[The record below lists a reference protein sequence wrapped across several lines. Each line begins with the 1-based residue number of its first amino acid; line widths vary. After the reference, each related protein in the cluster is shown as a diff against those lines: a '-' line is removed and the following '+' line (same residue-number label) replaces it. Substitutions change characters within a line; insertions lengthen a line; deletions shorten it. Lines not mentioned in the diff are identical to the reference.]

1 MRVMKKYNSVP
12 DNSCDPNSSFG
23 QAEDYTVEVG
33 GGGGA
38 GGETCDAPIAVTA
51 LPYDDAG
58 NTADYGNNY
67 SSGDVP
73 PVATGAVTTG
83 TGSTSYLNGDDVVYA
98 YTPADDEVLN
108 ISTTNDDD
116 WIGLWTFTG
125 CPFTSTVGYHTATG
139 GSTRS
144 IEGLPVT
151 AGETYYFV
159 ISTWA
164 PPQSTDYTIHI
175 ESVGGDPDPSAY
187 CIPEGTNSAR
197 YIDNF
202 STTGGTQDVSN
213 MGSGFSPDGYGDF
226 YDTHNVAQAHG
237 EDVQFE
243 VDIEGGTAGFRI
255 WVDWNQDGVF
265 DTTEEVAY
273 ASTSYSANHTGS
285 FTVPADALEGD
296 TRMRIV
302 SHWLST
308 SGDIDPCET
317 GFTYGEFEDYKFT
330 VGTGGGMVYC
340 IPEGTN
346 SARYIDNFS
355 TTGGTQDVSN
365 MGSGFSPDG
374 YGDFYDT
381 YTVAQEQGEDVAFEV
396 DIEGGTAGFRIW
408 VDWNQDG
415 VFDTTEEVAYASTS
429 YSADHTGSFTVPA
442 DALEGDTRMR
452 IVSHWLSS
460 SGDIDPCET
469 GFTYGEFED
478 YKFTVEAGT
487 GGGGGGP
494 CSQGTASNNIENGW
508 GNVSL
513 LIYANDFV
521 VVEDEEFTL
530 EEMVVN
536 FLLEPG
542 FDIVSA
548 DIFFYEDTGGNGPG
562 AEIPG
567 TSSLGAVPV
576 SQEII
581 DVHPAG
587 FNLIEGIWTLDTPIT
602 FEGAA
607 GDAVY
612 WMGIEIEYAGA
623 SAFLET
629 SSIYNT
635 PNESYFSDD
644 GGVTWTS
651 GLVNFGD
658 DMHGV
663 ITFSGQCEANGGG
676 GGTACEQVF
685 YDAVQPTGV
694 GFSSGNAVANDITV
708 AAGESFTMETM
719 TFDVVNIAGLP
730 SEFDLEIYEDNGS
743 GGVGTT
749 TGMTYHFDSSNMTF
763 VENGTFSI
771 YTQYTVTLTLPNI
784 ELTADASEDAR
795 YWLAIAADL
804 TTTGDFTYWV
814 SYDYVTNPDSYPSW
828 QYNDTDGWFVYDG
841 GSSEGIMTVS
851 GMCEGA
857 GSGDGCEWTVI
868 VQDTSWGDEVE
879 WELREIDGTVLL
891 SGGGYGN
898 GYYDEQSVTAAGP
911 LEFWITND
919 GFFGDNTPTYSV
931 SNGTEVLVS
940 GTLETAETLIF
951 SDLNC
956 DSGDPGIT
964 YCEPELDCSDGDMI
978 TNVTFQ
984 EIDNTTVCSPNGYG
998 DYTHLVA
1005 TVESGET
1012 YPISVTVGDGWHNES
1027 VSVWIDFDNSGTF
1040 DEDEFFFIGTGSDE
1054 ALTGDIDIPTELAEG
1069 QYRMRV
1075 RVAAVGAGTATWD
1088 MACDESQG
1096 YGETEDYTVEVGIGG
1111 GDPCDAVD
1119 VPYVQDF
1126 ETATPPDMPECTTVV
1141 NAGSGNNWKT
1151 STDEYGDFT
1160 GTFLEY
1166 EYHASAPANSWFFT
1180 QGINLEAGTDYE
1192 ITYGYGSRAASAF
1205 PENLKVA
1212 FGDDNDPD
1220 AMTNLIAEH
1229 VAILSGGDK
1238 IMNTVEFTATTSGVF
1253 YFGFQA
1259 FSGANEWYLY
1269 LDDIEIKEADSGG
1282 GGSDCIST
1290 IYDGG
1295 NNGSPGGAVYFDVT
1309 VGPEDI
1315 ELTSFDLNTDLVG
1328 TGFSVDVYT
1337 IEGTHVGNETN
1348 QGAWT
1353 MRTSGSGTSAGE
1365 GSPSTAT
1372 LDDTFVLS
1380 ANTTYGIAL
1389 VLDGTHSHYYTNGD
1403 GTNEHFEN
1411 SDLALDLGAATN
1423 TPFSGTVFTPRVFN
1437 GGLCYNVGGG
1447 GTGDD
1452 CDQGD
1457 DSNGFENGYNITAGG
1472 DFRNADD
1479 FIVSAGNTL
1488 NVRSIVLNVFANEP
1502 VSSVNINFFED
1513 DGGMPGSTIVESVS
1527 GLVPYAQVPIGSN
1540 FGYTIYGVYLEV
1552 DLNFAG
1558 GASGASYWMQPEA
1571 VTDVAF
1577 WEVTSLG
1584 SLGELIHTSEAMG
1597 PWMPDEDG
1605 VNHAVFKLHC
1615 EVVTAPD
1622 PGCLFDI
1629 TASVEPITRVVLA
1642 GIDNTS
1648 SAVVN
1653 GSPALED
1660 FTHIEGTMGQGTE
1673 YDIALEGNTDG
1684 NWTNYFTVW
1693 IDWDQ
1698 NGVWEADEMY
1708 EIGSITN
1715 STGTDGQQAT
1725 GTITVPAD
1733 APLGSTTM
1741 RVIKSFGS
1749 SPTDPCGQYSFGQG
1763 EDYTIIVEEGVGIDD
1778 QSMTTFTYYPN
1789 PTSGIVNIT
1798 ANKDISSVSVVNI
1811 LGQQVIATKSLDN
1824 GQVDLS
1830 ALATG
1835 TYMFRVTFE
1844 DGSLETFKVLKE

>member
-1 MRVMKKYNSVP
+1 MRKKFPLYGSWLLSLTLIFGMSTPISAQAESKTTAQVEAVQAKRQAVNSNIGISDRSRNRPMAFPDPYCEIADATDVIVEEITVVEFAGTEISNDDDDNVLIDKTDVVVEITAGDTYTISVEGNTNGDFETNIVAFIDWNQNGILDDAGEIYELGTLENSTGYDGVSVSMDITVP
-12 DNSCDPNSSFG
+12 ADAVPGQTRVRITKTYFDEFSDPIINPCGIEFDPWGMGIYPGYG
-23 QAEDYTVEVG
+23 QALDFTVNVG
-33 GGGGA
+33 GGGTFPSPYCGITNGDDIIVHKITEVDFA
-38 GGETCDAPIAVTA
+38 GTNITNEDGVSPLIDKTDVVADVAVNDTYTLVVEDDAPQNYQSKAVA
-51 LPYDDAG
+51 FIDWNQNGILDDAG
-58 NTADYGNNY
+58 EIYELGTLEYPTGHVSMDVTIPSDAVLGETRIRIVKTYFNEFSAAVINPCAIEFEQ
-67 SSGDVP
+67 SSGIWPSLGQALDF
-73 PVATGAVTTG
+73 T
-83 TGSTSYLNGDDVVYA
+83 
-98 YTPADDEVLN
+98 LN
-108 ISTTNDDD
+108 IEEDS
-116 WIGLWTFTG
+116 
-125 CPFTSTVGYHTATG
+125 G
-139 GSTRS
+139 G
-144 IEGLPVT
+144 GM
-151 AGETYYFV
+151 
-159 ISTWA
+159 
-164 PPQSTDYTIHI
+164 
-175 ESVGGDPDPSAY
+175 AY
-187 CIPEGTNSAR
+187 CIPEGTNSGR
-197 YIDNF
+197 YINNF
-202 STTGGTQDVSN
+202 STTS
-213 MGSGFSPDGYGDF
+213 GSE
-226 YDTHNVAQAHG
+226 N
-237 EDVQFE
+237 
-243 VDIEGGTAGFRI
+243 I
-255 WVDWNQDGVF
+255 
-265 DTTEEVAY
+265 
-273 ASTSYSANHTGS
+273 
-285 FTVPADALEGD
+285 
-296 TRMRIV
+296 
-302 SHWLST
+302 
-308 SGDIDPCET
+308 
-317 GFTYGEFEDYKFT
+317 
-330 VGTGGGMVYC
+330 
-340 IPEGTN
+340 
-346 SARYIDNFS
+346 
-355 TTGGTQDVSN
+355 SN

-508 GNVSL
+508 SNVSL

-663 ITFSGQCEANGGG
+663 ITFSGQCEASGGG

-828 QYNDTDGWFVYDG
+828 QYNDTDGWFEYDG

-851 GMCEGA
+851 GICEGA
-857 GSGDGCEWTVI
+857 GGGDECEWTVI
-868 VQDTSWGDEVE
+868 VEDTSWGDEVE
-879 WELREIDGTVLL
+879 WELREMGGTVLL

-898 GYYDEQSVTAAGP
+898 GYYDEQSITAAGP

-940 GTLETAETLIF
+940 GTLNTADTLTF

-956 DSGDPGIT
+956 DS
-964 YCEPELDCSDGDMI
+964 
-978 TNVTFQ
+978 
-984 EIDNTTVCSPNGYG
+984 
-998 DYTHLVA
+998 
-1005 TVESGET
+1005 
-1012 YPISVTVGDGWHNES
+1012 
-1027 VSVWIDFDNSGTF
+1027 
-1040 DEDEFFFIGTGSDE
+1040 
-1054 ALTGDIDIPTELAEG
+1054 
-1069 QYRMRV
+1069 
-1075 RVAAVGAGTATWD
+1075 
-1088 MACDESQG
+1088 
-1096 YGETEDYTVEVGIGG
+1096 GG

-1141 NAGSGNNWKT
+1141 NAGSGNNWVT

-1166 EYHASAPANSWFFT
+1166 EYHPSEPADSWFFT

-1192 ITYGYGSRAASAF
+1192 ITYGYGSRAAAAF

-1212 FGDDNDPD
+1212 FGDDDDPD

-1229 VAILSGGDK
+1229 IAILSGGDK

-1269 LDDIEIKEADSGG
+1269 LDDIEIKEAD
-1282 GGSDCIST
+1282 
-1290 IYDGG
+1290 
-1295 NNGSPGGAVYFDVT
+1295 GSPG
-1309 VGPEDI
+1309 
-1315 ELTSFDLNTDLVG
+1315 
-1328 TGFSVDVYT
+1328 
-1337 IEGTHVGNETN
+1337 
-1348 QGAWT
+1348 
-1353 MRTSGSGTSAGE
+1353 
-1365 GSPSTAT
+1365 
-1372 LDDTFVLS
+1372 
-1380 ANTTYGIAL
+1380 
-1389 VLDGTHSHYYTNGD
+1389 
-1403 GTNEHFEN
+1403 
-1411 SDLALDLGAATN
+1411 
-1423 TPFSGTVFTPRVFN
+1423 
-1437 GGLCYNVGGG
+1437 
-1447 GTGDD
+1447 GDD

-1457 DSNGFENGYNITAGG
+1457 DSNGFENGYNISASGT
-1472 DFRNADD
+1472 FRNADD

-1540 FGYTIYGVYLEV
+1540 FGYPIYGVYLEV

-1733 APLGSTTM
+1733 APFGSTTM

>member
-1 MRVMKKYNSVP
+1 
-12 DNSCDPNSSFG
+12 
-23 QAEDYTVEVG
+23 
-33 GGGGA
+33 
-38 GGETCDAPIAVTA
+38 
-51 LPYDDAG
+51 
-58 NTADYGNNY
+58 
-67 SSGDVP
+67 
-73 PVATGAVTTG
+73 
-83 TGSTSYLNGDDVVYA
+83 
-98 YTPADDEVLN
+98 
-108 ISTTNDDD
+108 
-116 WIGLWTFTG
+116 
-125 CPFTSTVGYHTATG
+125 
-139 GSTRS
+139 
-144 IEGLPVT
+144 
-151 AGETYYFV
+151 
-159 ISTWA
+159 
-164 PPQSTDYTIHI
+164 
-175 ESVGGDPDPSAY
+175 
-187 CIPEGTNSAR
+187 
-197 YIDNF
+197 
-202 STTGGTQDVSN
+202 
-213 MGSGFSPDGYGDF
+213 
-226 YDTHNVAQAHG
+226 
-237 EDVQFE
+237 
-243 VDIEGGTAGFRI
+243 
-255 WVDWNQDGVF
+255 
-265 DTTEEVAY
+265 
-273 ASTSYSANHTGS
+273 
-285 FTVPADALEGD
+285 
-296 TRMRIV
+296 
-302 SHWLST
+302 
-308 SGDIDPCET
+308 
-317 GFTYGEFEDYKFT
+317 
-330 VGTGGGMVYC
+330 
-340 IPEGTN
+340 
-346 SARYIDNFS
+346 
-355 TTGGTQDVSN
+355 
-365 MGSGFSPDG
+365 
-374 YGDFYDT
+374 
-381 YTVAQEQGEDVAFEV
+381 
-396 DIEGGTAGFRIW
+396 
-408 VDWNQDG
+408 
-415 VFDTTEEVAYASTS
+415 
-429 YSADHTGSFTVPA
+429 
-442 DALEGDTRMR
+442 
-452 IVSHWLSS
+452 
-460 SGDIDPCET
+460 
-469 GFTYGEFED
+469 
-478 YKFTVEAGT
+478 
-487 GGGGGGP
+487 
-494 CSQGTASNNIENGW
+494 
-508 GNVSL
+508 
-513 LIYANDFV
+513 
-521 VVEDEEFTL
+521 
-530 EEMVVN
+530 
-536 FLLEPG
+536 
-542 FDIVSA
+542 
-548 DIFFYEDTGGNGPG
+548 
-562 AEIPG
+562 
-567 TSSLGAVPV
+567 
-576 SQEII
+576 
-581 DVHPAG
+581 
-587 FNLIEGIWTLDTPIT
+587 
-602 FEGAA
+602 
-607 GDAVY
+607 
-612 WMGIEIEYAGA
+612 
-623 SAFLET
+623 
-629 SSIYNT
+629 
-635 PNESYFSDD
+635 
-644 GGVTWTS
+644 
-651 GLVNFGD
+651 
-658 DMHGV
+658 
-663 ITFSGQCEANGGG
+663 
-676 GGTACEQVF
+676 
-685 YDAVQPTGV
+685 
-694 GFSSGNAVANDITV
+694 
-708 AAGESFTMETM
+708 
-719 TFDVVNIAGLP
+719 
-730 SEFDLEIYEDNGS
+730 
-743 GGVGTT
+743 
-749 TGMTYHFDSSNMTF
+749 
-763 VENGTFSI
+763 
-771 YTQYTVTLTLPNI
+771 
-784 ELTADASEDAR
+784 
-795 YWLAIAADL
+795 
-804 TTTGDFTYWV
+804 
-814 SYDYVTNPDSYPSW
+814 
-828 QYNDTDGWFVYDG
+828 
-841 GSSEGIMTVS
+841 MTVS

-879 WELREIDGTVLL
+879 LELIVIDGTVLL

-984 EIDNTTVCSPNGYG
+984 EIDNTTGCSPNGYG

-1075 RVAAVGAGTATWD
+1075 RVAVVGAGTATWD

-1192 ITYGYGSRAASAF
+1192 ITYGYGSRAAAAF

-1220 AMTNLIAEH
+1220 VMTNLIAEH
-1229 VAILSGGDK
+1229 VAIVSGGDK

-1309 VGPEDI
+1309 VDSEDI
-1315 ELTSFDLNTDLVG
+1315 ELTSIDLNIDGAG
-1328 TGFSVDVYT
+1328 TGFTVDVYT

-1389 VLDGTHSHYYTNGD
+1389 VLDGTHSHYYTNGF
-1403 GTNEHFEN
+1403 GTISN

-1423 TPFSGTVFTPRVFN
+1423 TPFSGTVFTPRIFN
-1437 GGLCYNVGGG
+1437 GGLCYNVGGSG
-1447 GTGDD
+1447 GED
-1452 CDQGD
+1452 CGQGD
-1457 DSNGFENGYNITAGG
+1457 DSNGFENGYNITADGS
-1472 DFRNADD
+1472 FRNADD
-1479 FIVSAGNTL
+1479 FIVSANNTL
-1488 NVRSIVLNVFANEP
+1488 NVRSIVLNVLADEP
-1502 VSSVNINFFED
+1502 VDSININFFED
-1513 DGGMPGSTIVESVS
+1513 DGGMPGATIVDSVS
-1527 GLVPYAQVPIGSN
+1527 GLIPYAQVAVGAN
-1540 FGYTIYGVYLEV
+1540 FGYTVYEVYVEV
-1552 DLNFAG
+1552 DLNFVG
-1558 GASGASYWMQPEA
+1558 GASGTSYWMQPEA
-1571 VTDVAF
+1571 VADVAF
-1577 WEVTSLG
+1577 WEVTSVG

-1597 PWMPDEDG
+1597 PWTPDVDG
-1605 VNHAVFKLHC
+1605 VNHGVFKLHC

-1622 PGCLFDI
+1622 PVCLFDI

>member
-1 MRVMKKYNSVP
+1 MKIKIPMHLLGSWLLSLTLFLAVSVPVLAQSEITDALLEAERFEQQALEPAGAITGQNSNRPMAFPDPYCEVSGFSTVEAITRVIFSDIDNTSAASSAVSHEDFTSVVGNVDAGETYTFTLEGYTGGTFSNYVIVWVDWDQDGVFNESTERYDIGVIANSTGEDGVQVSEDIEVPADAVVGETRMRVMKRFGSTSGSAT
-12 DNSCDPNSSFG
+12 SCAGATSWG
-23 QAEDYTVEVG
+23 QAEDYTVEVSG
-33 GGGGA
+33 GGNA
-38 GGETCDAPIAVTA
+38 GETCDAPIVVAS
-51 LPYDDAG
+51 LPFDDAG

-83 TGSTSYLNGDDVVYA
+83 TGSSLYLTGDDVVYA

-116 WIGLWTFTG
+116 WIGLWAFTG

-159 ISTWA
+159 ISTW
-164 PPQSTDYTIHI
+164 PSPQSTDYTIHI
-175 ESVGGDPDPSAY
+175 EKVSGGGGDNFVCDDQFNVTNGIENGLFFGGSTNQQLAVDIIVGDDGFTAYGSNLNIFLAVGQTTDDVTVDVTFYDDQAGLPGNVVHSSAGTVKSTEFVGSTFGYDVYTFEVAFDDAADFDANTTYWMSVDSNGEAWEATSSGIFGAGMAFFNDNTSGNWIVDSSEDLVYSLICEEFEDNDY
-187 CIPEGTNSAR
+187 CIPQGTNANR
-197 YIDNF
+197 YINNF
-202 STTGGTQDVSN
+202 STTGGSENISN

-226 YDTHNVAQAHG
+226 YDTHTVAQAQG
-237 EDVQFE
+237 EDVEFE
-243 VDIEGGTAGFRI
+243 VDIVGGTAGFRV

-273 ASTSYSANHTGS
+273 ASSGYSANHTGS
-285 FTVPADALEGD
+285 FTVPADALVGD

-308 SGDIDPCET
+308 TGD
-317 GFTYGEFEDYKFT
+317 
-330 VGTGGGMVYC
+330 V
-340 IPEGTN
+340 
-346 SARYIDNFS
+346 
-355 TTGGTQDVSN
+355 
-365 MGSGFSPDG
+365 
-374 YGDFYDT
+374 
-381 YTVAQEQGEDVAFEV
+381 
-396 DIEGGTAGFRIW
+396 
-408 VDWNQDG
+408 
-415 VFDTTEEVAYASTS
+415 
-429 YSADHTGSFTVPA
+429 
-442 DALEGDTRMR
+442 
-452 IVSHWLSS
+452 
-460 SGDIDPCET
+460 DPCET

-478 YKFTVEAGT
+478 YKFTVE
-487 GGGGGGP
+487 
-494 CSQGTASNNIENGW
+494 
-508 GNVSL
+508 
-513 LIYANDFV
+513 
-521 VVEDEEFTL
+521 
-530 EEMVVN
+530 
-536 FLLEPG
+536 
-542 FDIVSA
+542 
-548 DIFFYEDTGGNGPG
+548 
-562 AEIPG
+562 
-567 TSSLGAVPV
+567 
-576 SQEII
+576 
-581 DVHPAG
+581 
-587 FNLIEGIWTLDTPIT
+587 EG
-602 FEGAA
+602 
-607 GDAVY
+607 
-612 WMGIEIEYAGA
+612 
-623 SAFLET
+623 S
-629 SSIYNT
+629 
-635 PNESYFSDD
+635 
-644 GGVTWTS
+644 
-651 GLVNFGD
+651 
-658 DMHGV
+658 
-663 ITFSGQCEANGGG
+663 GGG
-676 GGTACEQVF
+676 GGTTCEQVF

-708 AAGESFTMETM
+708 AAGESFTLETM
-719 TFDVVNIAGLP
+719 TFDVVNLGGEP
-730 SEFDLEIYEDNGS
+730 TEFDLEIFEDNGS
-743 GGVGTT
+743 GGVGTS

-795 YWLAIAADL
+795 YWLAIASEL
-804 TTTGDFTYWV
+804 STTGDFTYWV

-828 QYNDTDGWFVYDG
+828 QYNDTDGWFEYVDTG
-841 GSSEGIMTVS
+841 GLTKEGIMTVS
-851 GMCEGA
+851 GMCEGGA
-857 GSGDGCEWTVI
+857 GGDGCEWTVI
-868 VQDTSWGDEVE
+868 VEDTSWGDEVE
-879 WELREIDGTVLL
+879 WELREDGGGNILL
-891 SGGGYGN
+891 SGSGYGN
-898 GYYDEQSVTAAGP
+898 GYYDEQTVTAEGP

-919 GFFGDNTPTYSV
+919 GIFGDNTPTYSV

-940 GTLETAETLIF
+940 GTLTTADTLIF

-984 EIDNTTVCSPNGYG
+984 EIDNTTGCSPNGYG

-1192 ITYGYGSRAASAF
+1192 ITYGYGSRAAAAF

-1269 LDDIEIKEADSGG
+1269 LDDIEIKEAD
-1282 GGSDCIST
+1282 
-1290 IYDGG
+1290 
-1295 NNGSPGGAVYFDVT
+1295 GSPG
-1309 VGPEDI
+1309 
-1315 ELTSFDLNTDLVG
+1315 
-1328 TGFSVDVYT
+1328 
-1337 IEGTHVGNETN
+1337 
-1348 QGAWT
+1348 
-1353 MRTSGSGTSAGE
+1353 
-1365 GSPSTAT
+1365 
-1372 LDDTFVLS
+1372 
-1380 ANTTYGIAL
+1380 
-1389 VLDGTHSHYYTNGD
+1389 
-1403 GTNEHFEN
+1403 
-1411 SDLALDLGAATN
+1411 
-1423 TPFSGTVFTPRVFN
+1423 
-1437 GGLCYNVGGG
+1437 
-1447 GTGDD
+1447 GDD
-1452 CDQGD
+1452 CDQRD
-1457 DSNGFENGYNITAGG
+1457 DSNGFENAYNITAGG
-1472 DFRNADD
+1472 TFRNADD

>member
-1 MRVMKKYNSVP
+1 MRKKFPLYGSWLLSLTLIFGMSTPISAQAESKTTAQVEAVQAKRQAVNSNIGISDQSSNRPMAFPDPYCEIADATDVIVEEITVVEFAGTEITNDDDDNVLIDKTDVVVEITAGDTYTISVEGNANGDFETNIVAFIDWNQNGILDDAGEIYELGTLENSTGYDGVSVSMDITVP
-12 DNSCDPNSSFG
+12 ADAVPGQTRVRITKTYFDEFSDPIINPCGIEFDPWGMGIYPGYG
-23 QAEDYTVEVG
+23 QALDFTVNVG
-33 GGGGA
+33 GGGTFPSPYCGITNGDDIIVHKITEVDFA
-38 GGETCDAPIAVTA
+38 GTNITNEDGVSPLIDKTDVVADVAVNDTYTLVVEDDAPQNYQSKAVA
-51 LPYDDAG
+51 FIDWNQNGILDDAG
-58 NTADYGNNY
+58 EIYELGTLEYPTGHVSMDVTIPSDAVLGETRIRIVKTYFNEFSAAVINPCAIEFEQ
-67 SSGDVP
+67 SSGIWPSLGQALDF
-73 PVATGAVTTG
+73 T
-83 TGSTSYLNGDDVVYA
+83 
-98 YTPADDEVLN
+98 LN
-108 ISTTNDDD
+108 IEEDS
-116 WIGLWTFTG
+116 
-125 CPFTSTVGYHTATG
+125 G
-139 GSTRS
+139 G
-144 IEGLPVT
+144 GM
-151 AGETYYFV
+151 
-159 ISTWA
+159 
-164 PPQSTDYTIHI
+164 
-175 ESVGGDPDPSAY
+175 AY
-187 CIPEGTNSAR
+187 CIPEGTNSGR
-197 YIDNF
+197 YINNF
-202 STTGGTQDVSN
+202 STTSGSENISN

-226 YDTHNVAQAHG
+226 YDTHTVAQAQG
-237 EDVQFE
+237 EDVEFE
-243 VDIEGGTAGFRI
+243 VDIVGGTAGFRV

-273 ASTSYSANHTGS
+273 ASSGYSTNHTGS
-285 FTVPADALEGD
+285 FTVPADALVGD

-308 SGDIDPCET
+308 TGD
-317 GFTYGEFEDYKFT
+317 
-330 VGTGGGMVYC
+330 V
-340 IPEGTN
+340 
-346 SARYIDNFS
+346 
-355 TTGGTQDVSN
+355 
-365 MGSGFSPDG
+365 
-374 YGDFYDT
+374 
-381 YTVAQEQGEDVAFEV
+381 
-396 DIEGGTAGFRIW
+396 
-408 VDWNQDG
+408 
-415 VFDTTEEVAYASTS
+415 
-429 YSADHTGSFTVPA
+429 
-442 DALEGDTRMR
+442 
-452 IVSHWLSS
+452 
-460 SGDIDPCET
+460 DPCET

-478 YKFTVEAGT
+478 YKFTVE
-487 GGGGGGP
+487 
-494 CSQGTASNNIENGW
+494 
-508 GNVSL
+508 
-513 LIYANDFV
+513 
-521 VVEDEEFTL
+521 
-530 EEMVVN
+530 
-536 FLLEPG
+536 
-542 FDIVSA
+542 
-548 DIFFYEDTGGNGPG
+548 
-562 AEIPG
+562 
-567 TSSLGAVPV
+567 
-576 SQEII
+576 
-581 DVHPAG
+581 
-587 FNLIEGIWTLDTPIT
+587 EG
-602 FEGAA
+602 
-607 GDAVY
+607 
-612 WMGIEIEYAGA
+612 
-623 SAFLET
+623 S
-629 SSIYNT
+629 
-635 PNESYFSDD
+635 
-644 GGVTWTS
+644 
-651 GLVNFGD
+651 
-658 DMHGV
+658 
-663 ITFSGQCEANGGG
+663 GGG

-828 QYNDTDGWFVYDG
+828 QYNDTDGWFEYDG

-984 EIDNTTVCSPNGYG
+984 EIDNTTGCSPNGYG

-1111 GDPCDAVD
+1111 G
-1119 VPYVQDF
+1119 
-1126 ETATPPDMPECTTVV
+1126 
-1141 NAGSGNNWKT
+1141 
-1151 STDEYGDFT
+1151 
-1160 GTFLEY
+1160 
-1166 EYHASAPANSWFFT
+1166 
-1180 QGINLEAGTDYE
+1180 
-1192 ITYGYGSRAASAF
+1192 
-1205 PENLKVA
+1205 
-1212 FGDDNDPD
+1212 
-1220 AMTNLIAEH
+1220 
-1229 VAILSGGDK
+1229 
-1238 IMNTVEFTATTSGVF
+1238 
-1253 YFGFQA
+1253 
-1259 FSGANEWYLY
+1259 
-1269 LDDIEIKEADSGG
+1269 

-1309 VGPEDI
+1309 VDSEDI
-1315 ELTSFDLNTDLVG
+1315 ELTSIDLNIDGAG
-1328 TGFSVDVYT
+1328 TGFTVDVYT

>member
-1 MRVMKKYNSVP
+1 MRKKFPLYGSWLLSLTLIFGMSTPISAQAESKTTAQVEAVQAKRQAVNSNIGISDRSSNRPMAFPDPYCEIADATDVIVEEITVVEFAGTEITNDDDDNVLIDKTDVVVEITAGDTYTISVEGNTNGDFETNIVAFIDWNQNGILDDAGEIYELGTLENSTGYDGVSVSMDITVP
-12 DNSCDPNSSFG
+12 ADAVPGQTRVRITKTYFDEFSDPIINPCGIEFDPWGMGIYPGYG
-23 QAEDYTVEVG
+23 QALDFTVNVG
-33 GGGGA
+33 GGGTFPSPYCGITNGDDIIVHKITEVDFA
-38 GGETCDAPIAVTA
+38 GTNITNEDGVSPLIDKTDVIADVAVNDTYTLVVEDDAPQNYQSKAVA
-51 LPYDDAG
+51 FIDWNQNGILDDAG
-58 NTADYGNNY
+58 EIYELGTLEYPTGHVSMDVTIPSDAVLGETRIRIVKTYFNEFSAAVINPCAIEFEQ
-67 SSGDVP
+67 SSGIWPSLGQALDF
-73 PVATGAVTTG
+73 T
-83 TGSTSYLNGDDVVYA
+83 
-98 YTPADDEVLN
+98 LN
-108 ISTTNDDD
+108 IEEDS
-116 WIGLWTFTG
+116 
-125 CPFTSTVGYHTATG
+125 G
-139 GSTRS
+139 G
-144 IEGLPVT
+144 GM
-151 AGETYYFV
+151 
-159 ISTWA
+159 
-164 PPQSTDYTIHI
+164 
-175 ESVGGDPDPSAY
+175 AY
-187 CIPEGTNSAR
+187 CIPEGTNSGR
-197 YIDNF
+197 YINNF
-202 STTGGTQDVSN
+202 STTSGSENISN

-226 YDTHNVAQAHG
+226 YDTHTVAQAQG
-237 EDVQFE
+237 EDVEFE
-243 VDIEGGTAGFRI
+243 VDIVGGTAGFRV

-273 ASTSYSANHTGS
+273 ASSGYSTNHIGS
-285 FTVPADALEGD
+285 FTVPADALVGD

-308 SGDIDPCET
+308 TGD
-317 GFTYGEFEDYKFT
+317 
-330 VGTGGGMVYC
+330 V
-340 IPEGTN
+340 
-346 SARYIDNFS
+346 
-355 TTGGTQDVSN
+355 
-365 MGSGFSPDG
+365 
-374 YGDFYDT
+374 
-381 YTVAQEQGEDVAFEV
+381 
-396 DIEGGTAGFRIW
+396 
-408 VDWNQDG
+408 
-415 VFDTTEEVAYASTS
+415 
-429 YSADHTGSFTVPA
+429 
-442 DALEGDTRMR
+442 
-452 IVSHWLSS
+452 
-460 SGDIDPCET
+460 DPCET

-663 ITFSGQCEANGGG
+663 ITFSGQCEASGGG

-984 EIDNTTVCSPNGYG
+984 EIDNTTGCSPNGYG

-1111 GDPCDAVD
+1111 G
-1119 VPYVQDF
+1119 
-1126 ETATPPDMPECTTVV
+1126 
-1141 NAGSGNNWKT
+1141 
-1151 STDEYGDFT
+1151 
-1160 GTFLEY
+1160 
-1166 EYHASAPANSWFFT
+1166 
-1180 QGINLEAGTDYE
+1180 
-1192 ITYGYGSRAASAF
+1192 
-1205 PENLKVA
+1205 
-1212 FGDDNDPD
+1212 
-1220 AMTNLIAEH
+1220 
-1229 VAILSGGDK
+1229 
-1238 IMNTVEFTATTSGVF
+1238 
-1253 YFGFQA
+1253 
-1259 FSGANEWYLY
+1259 
-1269 LDDIEIKEADSGG
+1269 

-1309 VGPEDI
+1309 VDSEDI
-1315 ELTSFDLNTDLVG
+1315 ELTSIDLNIDGAG
-1328 TGFSVDVYT
+1328 TGFTVDVYT

-1577 WEVTSLG
+1577 WEVTSVG

-1597 PWMPDEDG
+1597 PWTPDVDG

>member
-1 MRVMKKYNSVP
+1 M
-12 DNSCDPNSSFG
+12 
-23 QAEDYTVEVG
+23 
-33 GGGGA
+33 
-38 GGETCDAPIAVTA
+38 
-51 LPYDDAG
+51 
-58 NTADYGNNY
+58 
-67 SSGDVP
+67 
-73 PVATGAVTTG
+73 
-83 TGSTSYLNGDDVVYA
+83 
-98 YTPADDEVLN
+98 
-108 ISTTNDDD
+108 
-116 WIGLWTFTG
+116 
-125 CPFTSTVGYHTATG
+125 
-139 GSTRS
+139 
-144 IEGLPVT
+144 
-151 AGETYYFV
+151 
-159 ISTWA
+159 
-164 PPQSTDYTIHI
+164 
-175 ESVGGDPDPSAY
+175 AY
-187 CIPEGTNSAR
+187 CIPEGTNSGR
-197 YIDNF
+197 YINNF
-202 STTGGTQDVSN
+202 STTSGSENISN

-226 YDTHNVAQAHG
+226 YDTHTVAQAQG
-237 EDVQFE
+237 EDVEFE
-243 VDIEGGTAGFRI
+243 VDIVGGTAGFRV

-273 ASTSYSANHTGS
+273 ASSGYSTNHTGS
-285 FTVPADALEGD
+285 FTVPADALVDD

-308 SGDIDPCET
+308 TGDVDPCET
-317 GFTYGEFEDYKFT
+317 GFTYGEFK
-330 VGTGGGMVYC
+330 
-340 IPEGTN
+340 
-346 SARYIDNFS
+346 
-355 TTGGTQDVSN
+355 
-365 MGSGFSPDG
+365 
-374 YGDFYDT
+374 
-381 YTVAQEQGEDVAFEV
+381 
-396 DIEGGTAGFRIW
+396 
-408 VDWNQDG
+408 
-415 VFDTTEEVAYASTS
+415 
-429 YSADHTGSFTVPA
+429 
-442 DALEGDTRMR
+442 
-452 IVSHWLSS
+452 
-460 SGDIDPCET
+460 
-469 GFTYGEFED
+469 D
-478 YKFTVEAGT
+478 YKFTVE
-487 GGGGGGP
+487 
-494 CSQGTASNNIENGW
+494 
-508 GNVSL
+508 
-513 LIYANDFV
+513 
-521 VVEDEEFTL
+521 
-530 EEMVVN
+530 
-536 FLLEPG
+536 
-542 FDIVSA
+542 
-548 DIFFYEDTGGNGPG
+548 
-562 AEIPG
+562 
-567 TSSLGAVPV
+567 
-576 SQEII
+576 
-581 DVHPAG
+581 
-587 FNLIEGIWTLDTPIT
+587 EG
-602 FEGAA
+602 
-607 GDAVY
+607 
-612 WMGIEIEYAGA
+612 
-623 SAFLET
+623 S
-629 SSIYNT
+629 
-635 PNESYFSDD
+635 
-644 GGVTWTS
+644 
-651 GLVNFGD
+651 
-658 DMHGV
+658 
-663 ITFSGQCEANGGG
+663 GGG

-708 AAGESFTMETM
+708 AAGESFTLETM
-719 TFDVVNIAGLP
+719 TFDVVNLGGEP
-730 SEFDLEIYEDNGS
+730 TEFDLEIFEDNGS
-743 GGVGTT
+743 GGVGTS

-795 YWLAIAADL
+795 YWLAIASEL
-804 TTTGDFTYWV
+804 STTGDFTYWV

-828 QYNDTDGWFVYDG
+828 QYNDTDGWFEYVDTG
-841 GSSEGIMTVS
+841 GLTKEGIMTVS
-851 GMCEGA
+851 GMCEGGA
-857 GSGDGCEWTVI
+857 GGAGCEWTVI
-868 VQDTSWGDEVE
+868 VEDTSWGDEVE
-879 WELREIDGTVLL
+879 WELREDGGGNILL
-891 SGGGYGN
+891 SGSGYGN
-898 GYYDEQSVTAAGP
+898 GYYDEQSITAEGP

-984 EIDNTTVCSPNGYG
+984 EIDNTTGCSPNGYG

-1075 RVAAVGAGTATWD
+1075 RVAVVGAGTATWD

-1502 VSSVNINFFED
+1502 VSFVNINFFED

-1798 ANKDISSVSVVNI
+1798 ANKDIS
-1811 LGQQVIATKSLDN
+1811 
-1824 GQVDLS
+1824 
-1830 ALATG
+1830 
-1835 TYMFRVTFE
+1835 
-1844 DGSLETFKVLKE
+1844 

>member
-1 MRVMKKYNSVP
+1 MKKKLLIVP
-12 DNSCDPNSSFG
+12 LLFLTAIVFG
-23 QAEDYTVEVG
+23 T
-33 GGGGA
+33 
-38 GGETCDAPIAVTA
+38 
-51 LPYDDAG
+51 
-58 NTADYGNNY
+58 N
-67 SSGDVP
+67 
-73 PVATGAVTTG
+73 
-83 TGSTSYLNGDDVVYA
+83 LNA
-98 YTPADDEVLN
+98 Q
-108 ISTTNDDD
+108 
-116 WIGLWTFTG
+116 
-125 CPFTSTVGYHTATG
+125 
-139 GSTRS
+139 
-144 IEGLPVT
+144 
-151 AGETYYFV
+151 TYCV
-159 ISTWA
+159 
-164 PPQSTDYTIHI
+164 
-175 ESVGGDPDPSAY
+175 
-187 CIPEGTNSAR
+187 PEGTNATR
-197 YIDNF
+197 HVNDF
-202 STTGGTQDVSN
+202 STTGGVQNITN
-213 MGSGFSPDGYGDF
+213 TNTGFSTGGYGAFLTDVLSQSKGESVDF
-226 YDTHNVAQAHG
+226 SASLN
-237 EDVQFE
+237 
-243 VDIEGGTAGFRI
+243 GGSAGFRI
-255 WVDWNQDGVF
+255 WVDWGQTGSF
-265 DTTEEVAY
+265 DIAY
-273 ASTSYSANHTGS
+273 QSTGYSSTHSGS
-285 FTVPADALEGD
+285 FTVPVTAVEGT

-308 SGDIDPCET
+308 SGDVDPCET

-330 VGTGGGMVYC
+330 VEAGGALVYC

-346 SARYIDNFS
+346 TGRYIDNFS
-355 TTGGTQDVSN
+355 TTGGSENVSN
-365 MGSGFSPDG
+365 MSSGFSPDG

-415 VFDTTEEVAYASTS
+415 VFDTTEEVAWNSS
-429 YSADHTGSFTVPA
+429 DYSSNHTGSFTVPA

-494 CSQGTASNNIENGW
+494 CSQGTASNNIEYGW

-521 VVEDEEFTL
+521 VAEGEEFTL
-530 EEMVVN
+530 EEMEVN
-536 FLLEPG
+536 FLLNPG
-542 FDIVSA
+542 VDIVSA
-548 DIFFYEDTGGNGPG
+548 DIYFYEDTGGDGPG
-562 AEIPG
+562 AGIAG
-567 TSSLGAVPV
+567 TSTLGAVPV
-576 SQEII
+576 SQAVIGN
-581 DVHPAG
+581 HPAG
-587 FNLIEGIWTLDTPIT
+587 FDQVLGVWTLGTPIT
-602 FEGAA
+602 FEGGSS

-612 WMGIEIEYAGA
+612 WMGMQIEYAGA
-623 SAFLET
+623 NAFIET
-629 SSIYNT
+629 SSIYDT

-644 GGVTWTS
+644 EGENWTS

-663 ITFSGQCEANGGG
+663 ITFSGQCEASGGG

-685 YDAVQPTGV
+685 YDEDQPTGV

-708 AAGESFTMETM
+708 AAGESFTLETM
-719 TFDVVNIAGLP
+719 TFDVVNLGGEP
-730 SEFDLEIYEDNGS
+730 TEFDLEIYEDNGS
-743 GGVGTT
+743 GGVGTS
-749 TGMTYHFDSSNMTF
+749 TGDTYHFDSSNMTF
-763 VENGTFSI
+763 EENGTFGG

-795 YWLAIAADL
+795 YWLAIASEL
-804 TTTGDFTYWV
+804 STTGDFTYWV

-828 QYNDTDGWFVYDG
+828 QYNDTDGWFEYVDTG
-841 GSSEGIMTVS
+841 GLTKEGIMTVS
-851 GMCEGA
+851 GMCEGGA
-857 GSGDGCEWTVI
+857 GGDGCEWTVI
-868 VQDTSWGDEVE
+868 VEDTSWGDEVE
-879 WELREIDGTVLL
+879 WELREDGGGNILL

-898 GYYDEQSVTAAGP
+898 GYYDEQTVTAEGP

-940 GTLETAETLIF
+940 GTLTTADTLIF

-956 DSGDPGIT
+956 DS
-964 YCEPELDCSDGDMI
+964 
-978 TNVTFQ
+978 
-984 EIDNTTVCSPNGYG
+984 
-998 DYTHLVA
+998 
-1005 TVESGET
+1005 
-1012 YPISVTVGDGWHNES
+1012 
-1027 VSVWIDFDNSGTF
+1027 
-1040 DEDEFFFIGTGSDE
+1040 
-1054 ALTGDIDIPTELAEG
+1054 
-1069 QYRMRV
+1069 
-1075 RVAAVGAGTATWD
+1075 
-1088 MACDESQG
+1088 
-1096 YGETEDYTVEVGIGG
+1096 GG

-1269 LDDIEIKEADSGG
+1269 LDDIEIKEAD
-1282 GGSDCIST
+1282 
-1290 IYDGG
+1290 
-1295 NNGSPGGAVYFDVT
+1295 GSPG
-1309 VGPEDI
+1309 
-1315 ELTSFDLNTDLVG
+1315 
-1328 TGFSVDVYT
+1328 
-1337 IEGTHVGNETN
+1337 
-1348 QGAWT
+1348 
-1353 MRTSGSGTSAGE
+1353 
-1365 GSPSTAT
+1365 
-1372 LDDTFVLS
+1372 
-1380 ANTTYGIAL
+1380 
-1389 VLDGTHSHYYTNGD
+1389 
-1403 GTNEHFEN
+1403 
-1411 SDLALDLGAATN
+1411 
-1423 TPFSGTVFTPRVFN
+1423 
-1437 GGLCYNVGGG
+1437 
-1447 GTGDD
+1447 GDD

-1457 DSNGFENGYNITAGG
+1457 DSNGFENGYNITASGT
-1472 DFRNADD
+1472 FRNADD

-1763 EDYTIIVEEGVGIDD
+1763 EDYTIIVDDEIGVED
-1778 QSMTTFTYYPN
+1778 QSTTAFTYYPN
-1789 PTSGIVNIT
+1789 PTSGVVNIT

-1811 LGQQVIATKSLDN
+1811 LGQQVIATTSLDN

>member
-1 MRVMKKYNSVP
+1 MRKKFPLYGSWLL
-12 DNSCDPNSSFG
+12 SLTLIFG
-23 QAEDYTVEVG
+23 MSTPISAQAESKTTAQVEAVQAKRQAVNSNIGISDQSSNRPMAFPDPYCEIADATDVIVEEITVVEF
-33 GGGGA
+33 A
-38 GGETCDAPIAVTA
+38 GTEI
-51 LPYDDAG
+51 
-58 NTADYGNNY
+58 
-67 SSGDVP
+67 
-73 PVATGAVTTG
+73 
-83 TGSTSYLNGDDVVYA
+83 
-98 YTPADDEVLN
+98 
-108 ISTTNDDD
+108 TNDDD
-116 WIGLWTFTG
+116 DNVLIDKTD
-125 CPFTSTVGYHTATG
+125 VVVE
-139 GSTRS
+139 
-144 IEGLPVT
+144 IT
-151 AGETYYFV
+151 AGDT
-159 ISTWA
+159 
-164 PPQSTDYTIHI
+164 YTISVEGNTNGDFETNIVAFIDWNQNGILDDAGEIYELGTLENSTGYDGVSVSMDITVPADAVPGQTRVRITKTYFDEFSDPIINPCGI
-175 ESVGGDPDPSAY
+175 EFDPWGMGIYPGYGQALDFTLNIEEDSGGGMAY
-187 CIPEGTNSAR
+187 CIPEGTNSGR
-197 YIDNF
+197 YINNF
-202 STTGGTQDVSN
+202 STTSGSENISN

-226 YDTHNVAQAHG
+226 YDTHTVAQAQG
-237 EDVQFE
+237 EDVEFE
-243 VDIEGGTAGFRI
+243 VDIVGGTAGFRV

-273 ASTSYSANHTGS
+273 ASSGYSTNHTGS
-285 FTVPADALEGD
+285 FTVPADALVGD

-308 SGDIDPCET
+308 TGD
-317 GFTYGEFEDYKFT
+317 
-330 VGTGGGMVYC
+330 V
-340 IPEGTN
+340 
-346 SARYIDNFS
+346 
-355 TTGGTQDVSN
+355 
-365 MGSGFSPDG
+365 
-374 YGDFYDT
+374 
-381 YTVAQEQGEDVAFEV
+381 
-396 DIEGGTAGFRIW
+396 
-408 VDWNQDG
+408 
-415 VFDTTEEVAYASTS
+415 
-429 YSADHTGSFTVPA
+429 
-442 DALEGDTRMR
+442 
-452 IVSHWLSS
+452 
-460 SGDIDPCET
+460 DPCET

-478 YKFTVEAGT
+478 YKFTVE
-487 GGGGGGP
+487 
-494 CSQGTASNNIENGW
+494 
-508 GNVSL
+508 
-513 LIYANDFV
+513 
-521 VVEDEEFTL
+521 
-530 EEMVVN
+530 
-536 FLLEPG
+536 
-542 FDIVSA
+542 
-548 DIFFYEDTGGNGPG
+548 
-562 AEIPG
+562 
-567 TSSLGAVPV
+567 
-576 SQEII
+576 
-581 DVHPAG
+581 
-587 FNLIEGIWTLDTPIT
+587 EG
-602 FEGAA
+602 
-607 GDAVY
+607 
-612 WMGIEIEYAGA
+612 
-623 SAFLET
+623 S
-629 SSIYNT
+629 
-635 PNESYFSDD
+635 
-644 GGVTWTS
+644 
-651 GLVNFGD
+651 
-658 DMHGV
+658 
-663 ITFSGQCEANGGG
+663 GGG
-676 GGTACEQVF
+676 GGTVCEQVF

-708 AAGESFTMETM
+708 AAGESFTLETM
-719 TFDVVNIAGLP
+719 TFDVVNLGGEP
-730 SEFDLEIYEDNGS
+730 TEFDLEIFEDNGS
-743 GGVGTT
+743 GGVGTS

-841 GSSEGIMTVS
+841 GSSEGIMTIS

-911 LEFWITND
+911 WEFWITND

-940 GTLETAETLIF
+940 GTLNTADTLTF

-956 DSGDPGIT
+956 DS
-964 YCEPELDCSDGDMI
+964 
-978 TNVTFQ
+978 
-984 EIDNTTVCSPNGYG
+984 
-998 DYTHLVA
+998 
-1005 TVESGET
+1005 
-1012 YPISVTVGDGWHNES
+1012 
-1027 VSVWIDFDNSGTF
+1027 
-1040 DEDEFFFIGTGSDE
+1040 
-1054 ALTGDIDIPTELAEG
+1054 
-1069 QYRMRV
+1069 
-1075 RVAAVGAGTATWD
+1075 
-1088 MACDESQG
+1088 
-1096 YGETEDYTVEVGIGG
+1096 GG

-1141 NAGSGNNWKT
+1141 NAGSGNNWVT

-1166 EYHASAPANSWFFT
+1166 EYHPSEPADSWFFT

-1192 ITYGYGSRAASAF
+1192 ITYGYGSRAAAAF

-1269 LDDIEIKEADSGG
+1269 LDDIEIKEAD
-1282 GGSDCIST
+1282 
-1290 IYDGG
+1290 
-1295 NNGSPGGAVYFDVT
+1295 GSPG
-1309 VGPEDI
+1309 
-1315 ELTSFDLNTDLVG
+1315 
-1328 TGFSVDVYT
+1328 
-1337 IEGTHVGNETN
+1337 
-1348 QGAWT
+1348 
-1353 MRTSGSGTSAGE
+1353 
-1365 GSPSTAT
+1365 
-1372 LDDTFVLS
+1372 
-1380 ANTTYGIAL
+1380 
-1389 VLDGTHSHYYTNGD
+1389 
-1403 GTNEHFEN
+1403 
-1411 SDLALDLGAATN
+1411 
-1423 TPFSGTVFTPRVFN
+1423 
-1437 GGLCYNVGGG
+1437 
-1447 GTGDD
+1447 GDD

-1457 DSNGFENGYNITAGG
+1457 DSNGFENGYNITASGT
-1472 DFRNADD
+1472 FRNADD

-1835 TYMFRVTFE
+1835 TYIDRKSTRLN
-1844 DGSLETFKVLKE
+1844 SS

>member
-1 MRVMKKYNSVP
+1 MKIKIPMHLLGSWLLSLTLFLAVSVPVLAQSEITDALLEAERFEQQALEPAGAITGQNSNRPMAFPDPYCEVSGFSTVEAITRVIFSDIDNTSAASSAVSHEDFTSVVGNVDAGETYTFTLEGYTGGTFSNYVIVWVDWDQDGVFNESTERYDIGVIANSTGEDGVQVSEDIEVPADAVVGETRMRVMKRFGSTSGSAT
-12 DNSCDPNSSFG
+12 SCAGATSWG
-23 QAEDYTVEVG
+23 QAEDYTVEVSG
-33 GGGGA
+33 GGNA
-38 GGETCDAPIAVTA
+38 GETCDAPIVVTT
-51 LPYDDAG
+51 LPFDDAG
-58 NTADYGNNY
+58 NTSSYGDNY
-67 SSGDVP
+67 GSGDVP
-73 PVATGAVTTG
+73 PVAPDAVTTG
-83 TGSTSYLNGDDVVYA
+83 TGSSSYLNGDEVVYA

-116 WIGLWTFTG
+116 WIGLWAFTG
-125 CPFTSTVGYHTATG
+125 CPFTSTVGYHTATSG
-139 GSTRS
+139 GTRS
-144 IEGLPVT
+144 IDELPVT

-159 ISTWA
+159 ISTWS

-175 ESVGGDPDPSAY
+175 EKVGGGGSHAY
-187 CIPEGTNSAR
+187 CIPEGTNSGR

-202 STTGGTQDVSN
+202 STTGGSENVSN
-213 MGSGFSPDGYGDF
+213 MGSGFSPDGYGDY
-226 YDTHNVAQAHG
+226 YDTHTVAQAAG

-415 VFDTTEEVAYASTS
+415 VFDTTEEVAYASSS
-429 YSADHTGSFTVPA
+429 YSANHTGSFTVPT

-452 IVSHWLSS
+452 IVSHWLST

-530 EEMVVN
+530 EEMAVN

-663 ITFSGQCEANGGG
+663 ITFSGQCEA
-676 GGTACEQVF
+676 
-685 YDAVQPTGV
+685 
-694 GFSSGNAVANDITV
+694 
-708 AAGESFTMETM
+708 
-719 TFDVVNIAGLP
+719 
-730 SEFDLEIYEDNGS
+730 S
-743 GGVGTT
+743 GG
-749 TGMTYHFDSSNMTF
+749 
-763 VENGTFSI
+763 
-771 YTQYTVTLTLPNI
+771 
-784 ELTADASEDAR
+784 
-795 YWLAIAADL
+795 
-804 TTTGDFTYWV
+804 
-814 SYDYVTNPDSYPSW
+814 
-828 QYNDTDGWFVYDG
+828 
-841 GSSEGIMTVS
+841 
-851 GMCEGA
+851 
-857 GSGDGCEWTVI
+857 GDGCEWTVI
-868 VQDTSWGDEVE
+868 VEDTSWGDEVE
-879 WELREIDGTVLL
+879 WELREDGGGNILL

-898 GYYDEQSVTAAGP
+898 GYYDEQTVTAEGP

-940 GTLETAETLIF
+940 GTLTTAETLTF

-956 DSGDPGIT
+956 DS
-964 YCEPELDCSDGDMI
+964 
-978 TNVTFQ
+978 
-984 EIDNTTVCSPNGYG
+984 
-998 DYTHLVA
+998 
-1005 TVESGET
+1005 
-1012 YPISVTVGDGWHNES
+1012 
-1027 VSVWIDFDNSGTF
+1027 
-1040 DEDEFFFIGTGSDE
+1040 
-1054 ALTGDIDIPTELAEG
+1054 
-1069 QYRMRV
+1069 
-1075 RVAAVGAGTATWD
+1075 
-1088 MACDESQG
+1088 
-1096 YGETEDYTVEVGIGG
+1096 GG

-1192 ITYGYGSRAASAF
+1192 ITYGYGSRAAAAF

-1269 LDDIEIKEADSGG
+1269 LDDIEIKEAD
-1282 GGSDCIST
+1282 
-1290 IYDGG
+1290 
-1295 NNGSPGGAVYFDVT
+1295 GSPG
-1309 VGPEDI
+1309 
-1315 ELTSFDLNTDLVG
+1315 
-1328 TGFSVDVYT
+1328 
-1337 IEGTHVGNETN
+1337 
-1348 QGAWT
+1348 
-1353 MRTSGSGTSAGE
+1353 
-1365 GSPSTAT
+1365 
-1372 LDDTFVLS
+1372 
-1380 ANTTYGIAL
+1380 
-1389 VLDGTHSHYYTNGD
+1389 
-1403 GTNEHFEN
+1403 
-1411 SDLALDLGAATN
+1411 
-1423 TPFSGTVFTPRVFN
+1423 
-1437 GGLCYNVGGG
+1437 
-1447 GTGDD
+1447 GDD

-1457 DSNGFENGYNITAGG
+1457 DSNGFENGYNITASGT
-1472 DFRNADD
+1472 FRNADD

-1763 EDYTIIVEEGVGIDD
+1763 EDYTIIVDDEIGVED
-1778 QSMTTFTYYPN
+1778 QSTTAFTYYPN
-1789 PTSGIVNIT
+1789 PTSGVVNIT

-1811 LGQQVIATKSLDN
+1811 LGQQVIATTSLDN

>member
-1 MRVMKKYNSVP
+1 
-12 DNSCDPNSSFG
+12 
-23 QAEDYTVEVG
+23 
-33 GGGGA
+33 
-38 GGETCDAPIAVTA
+38 
-51 LPYDDAG
+51 
-58 NTADYGNNY
+58 
-67 SSGDVP
+67 
-73 PVATGAVTTG
+73 
-83 TGSTSYLNGDDVVYA
+83 
-98 YTPADDEVLN
+98 
-108 ISTTNDDD
+108 
-116 WIGLWTFTG
+116 
-125 CPFTSTVGYHTATG
+125 
-139 GSTRS
+139 
-144 IEGLPVT
+144 
-151 AGETYYFV
+151 
-159 ISTWA
+159 
-164 PPQSTDYTIHI
+164 
-175 ESVGGDPDPSAY
+175 
-187 CIPEGTNSAR
+187 
-197 YIDNF
+197 
-202 STTGGTQDVSN
+202 
-213 MGSGFSPDGYGDF
+213 
-226 YDTHNVAQAHG
+226 
-237 EDVQFE
+237 
-243 VDIEGGTAGFRI
+243 
-255 WVDWNQDGVF
+255 
-265 DTTEEVAY
+265 
-273 ASTSYSANHTGS
+273 
-285 FTVPADALEGD
+285 
-296 TRMRIV
+296 
-302 SHWLST
+302 
-308 SGDIDPCET
+308 
-317 GFTYGEFEDYKFT
+317 
-330 VGTGGGMVYC
+330 
-340 IPEGTN
+340 
-346 SARYIDNFS
+346 
-355 TTGGTQDVSN
+355 
-365 MGSGFSPDG
+365 
-374 YGDFYDT
+374 
-381 YTVAQEQGEDVAFEV
+381 
-396 DIEGGTAGFRIW
+396 
-408 VDWNQDG
+408 
-415 VFDTTEEVAYASTS
+415 
-429 YSADHTGSFTVPA
+429 
-442 DALEGDTRMR
+442 
-452 IVSHWLSS
+452 
-460 SGDIDPCET
+460 
-469 GFTYGEFED
+469 
-478 YKFTVEAGT
+478 
-487 GGGGGGP
+487 
-494 CSQGTASNNIENGW
+494 
-508 GNVSL
+508 
-513 LIYANDFV
+513 
-521 VVEDEEFTL
+521 
-530 EEMVVN
+530 
-536 FLLEPG
+536 
-542 FDIVSA
+542 
-548 DIFFYEDTGGNGPG
+548 
-562 AEIPG
+562 
-567 TSSLGAVPV
+567 
-576 SQEII
+576 
-581 DVHPAG
+581 
-587 FNLIEGIWTLDTPIT
+587 
-602 FEGAA
+602 
-607 GDAVY
+607 
-612 WMGIEIEYAGA
+612 
-623 SAFLET
+623 
-629 SSIYNT
+629 
-635 PNESYFSDD
+635 
-644 GGVTWTS
+644 
-651 GLVNFGD
+651 
-658 DMHGV
+658 
-663 ITFSGQCEANGGG
+663 
-676 GGTACEQVF
+676 
-685 YDAVQPTGV
+685 
-694 GFSSGNAVANDITV
+694 
-708 AAGESFTMETM
+708 
-719 TFDVVNIAGLP
+719 
-730 SEFDLEIYEDNGS
+730 
-743 GGVGTT
+743 
-749 TGMTYHFDSSNMTF
+749 
-763 VENGTFSI
+763 
-771 YTQYTVTLTLPNI
+771 
-784 ELTADASEDAR
+784 
-795 YWLAIAADL
+795 
-804 TTTGDFTYWV
+804 
-814 SYDYVTNPDSYPSW
+814 
-828 QYNDTDGWFVYDG
+828 
-841 GSSEGIMTVS
+841 MTVS

-879 WELREIDGTVLL
+879 LELIVIDGTVLL

-984 EIDNTTVCSPNGYG
+984 EIDNTTGCSPNGYG

-1012 YPISVTVGDGWHNES
+1012 YPISVTVGEGWANES

-1054 ALTGDIDIPTELAEG
+1054 TLTGDIDIPTELAEG

-1111 GDPCDAVD
+1111 G
-1119 VPYVQDF
+1119 
-1126 ETATPPDMPECTTVV
+1126 
-1141 NAGSGNNWKT
+1141 
-1151 STDEYGDFT
+1151 
-1160 GTFLEY
+1160 
-1166 EYHASAPANSWFFT
+1166 
-1180 QGINLEAGTDYE
+1180 
-1192 ITYGYGSRAASAF
+1192 
-1205 PENLKVA
+1205 
-1212 FGDDNDPD
+1212 
-1220 AMTNLIAEH
+1220 
-1229 VAILSGGDK
+1229 
-1238 IMNTVEFTATTSGVF
+1238 
-1253 YFGFQA
+1253 
-1259 FSGANEWYLY
+1259 
-1269 LDDIEIKEADSGG
+1269 

-1290 IYDGG
+1290 FYDGG
-1295 NNGSPGGAVYFDVT
+1295 NNGSPGGAVYFDVI
-1309 VGPEDI
+1309 VDSEDI
-1315 ELTSFDLNTDLVG
+1315 ELTSIDLNIDGAG
-1328 TGFSVDVYT
+1328 TGFTVDVYT

-1502 VSSVNINFFED
+1502 VSFVNINFFED

-1749 SPTDPCGQYSFGQG
+1749 SPTDPC
-1763 EDYTIIVEEGVGIDD
+1763 
-1778 QSMTTFTYYPN
+1778 
-1789 PTSGIVNIT
+1789 
-1798 ANKDISSVSVVNI
+1798 
-1811 LGQQVIATKSLDN
+1811 
-1824 GQVDLS
+1824 
-1830 ALATG
+1830 
-1835 TYMFRVTFE
+1835 
-1844 DGSLETFKVLKE
+1844 

>member
-1 MRVMKKYNSVP
+1 MKNKILSFGVLLIAWIMVMAPPTSAQSDTQSLKTNSTTVRTHSQQLPAAYNSSSWTIVNERTNGEGATTITGVDSGSFIIPNTSTASAPEGTQATVVYDNGPHINVAGTP
-12 DNSCDPNSSFG
+12 DLSVLESVTLNMNTLGGNVSNSSGYGMADDFELV
-23 QAEDYTVEVG
+23 AETE
-33 GGGGA
+33 
-38 GGETCDAPIAVTA
+38 I
-51 LPYDDAG
+51 
-58 NTADYGNNY
+58 
-67 SSGDVP
+67 
-73 PVATGAVTTG
+73 TGIT
-83 TGSTSYLNGDDVVYA
+83 VYA
-98 YTPADDEVLN
+98 YQTGAT
-108 ISTTNDDD
+108 STTINGMYVTIWDGDPSGGGSIVWGDQTTDVFDSVEDINAYRVAENDQGGRTRM
-116 WIGLWTFTG
+116 IQKVNASISGLTLAAGTYWLEYSLNGTASSGPWQPPIVILGETTTG
-125 CPFTSTVGYHTATG
+125 NALQVTPTGYQAWLDSGTSTPQGLPFQ
-139 GSTRS
+139 
-144 IEGLPVT
+144 IEGME
-151 AGETYYFV
+151 A
-159 ISTWA
+159 
-164 PPQSTDYTIHI
+164 
-175 ESVGGDPDPSAY
+175 VGATY
-187 CIPEGTNSAR
+187 CIAEGTNSGR

-202 STTGGTQDVSN
+202 STTGGSQDISS
-213 MGSGFSPDGYGDF
+213 MGCGFSSGGYGDF
-226 YDTHNVAQAHG
+226 YDTHTVEHAVG
-237 EDVQFE
+237 EDVAFD
-243 VDIEGGTAGFRI
+243 VDIAGRTAGFRI
-255 WVDWNQDGVF
+255 GVGGNQDGVF
-265 DTTEEVAY
+265 DTTEEVAWNSSGY
-273 ASTSYSANHTGS
+273 LTNHTGS

-308 SGDIDPCET
+308 TGDVDPCET

-330 VGTGGGMVYC
+330 VSGGGGGGQVYC
-340 IPEGTN
+340 EPAGTN
-346 SARYIDNFS
+346 SSYYIDSFS
-355 TTGGTQDVSN
+355 TTGATTNISN
-365 MGSGFSPDG
+365 LGSGFSPGG

-381 YTVAQEQGEDVAFEV
+381 HTVAQAAGEDVEFLAEFPT
-396 DIEGGTAGFRIW
+396 GQTYGFRIW

-415 VFDTTEEVAYASTS
+415 VFDTTEEVAWNSSS
-429 YSADHTGSFTVPA
+429 YGNPQSGSFTVPA
-442 DALEGDTRMR
+442 DAMEGETRMR
-452 IVSHWLSS
+452 IVGHWLNS
-460 SGDIDPCET
+460 SGNIDPCST
-469 GFTYGEFED
+469 SHNYGEFED
-478 YKFTVEAGT
+478 YKFTVE
-487 GGGGGGP
+487 
-494 CSQGTASNNIENGW
+494 
-508 GNVSL
+508 
-513 LIYANDFV
+513 
-521 VVEDEEFTL
+521 
-530 EEMVVN
+530 
-536 FLLEPG
+536 
-542 FDIVSA
+542 
-548 DIFFYEDTGGNGPG
+548 
-562 AEIPG
+562 
-567 TSSLGAVPV
+567 
-576 SQEII
+576 
-581 DVHPAG
+581 
-587 FNLIEGIWTLDTPIT
+587 
-602 FEGAA
+602 
-607 GDAVY
+607 
-612 WMGIEIEYAGA
+612 
-623 SAFLET
+623 
-629 SSIYNT
+629 
-635 PNESYFSDD
+635 
-644 GGVTWTS
+644 
-651 GLVNFGD
+651 
-658 DMHGV
+658 
-663 ITFSGQCEANGGG
+663 
-676 GGTACEQVF
+676 
-685 YDAVQPTGV
+685 
-694 GFSSGNAVANDITV
+694 
-708 AAGESFTMETM
+708 
-719 TFDVVNIAGLP
+719 
-730 SEFDLEIYEDNGS
+730 GS
-743 GGVGTT
+743 GG
-749 TGMTYHFDSSNMTF
+749 
-763 VENGTFSI
+763 
-771 YTQYTVTLTLPNI
+771 
-784 ELTADASEDAR
+784 A
-795 YWLAIAADL
+795 
-804 TTTGDFTYWV
+804 
-814 SYDYVTNPDSYPSW
+814 
-828 QYNDTDGWFVYDG
+828 
-841 GSSEGIMTVS
+841 
-851 GMCEGA
+851 
-857 GSGDGCEWTVI
+857 GCEWTVI
-868 VQDTSWGDEVE
+868 VEDTSWGDEVE
-879 WELREIDGTVLL
+879 WELREDGGGNILL

-898 GYYDEQSVTAAGP
+898 GYYDEQTVTAEGP

-940 GTLETAETLIF
+940 GTLTTAETLTF

-956 DSGDPGIT
+956 DS
-964 YCEPELDCSDGDMI
+964 
-978 TNVTFQ
+978 
-984 EIDNTTVCSPNGYG
+984 
-998 DYTHLVA
+998 
-1005 TVESGET
+1005 
-1012 YPISVTVGDGWHNES
+1012 
-1027 VSVWIDFDNSGTF
+1027 
-1040 DEDEFFFIGTGSDE
+1040 
-1054 ALTGDIDIPTELAEG
+1054 
-1069 QYRMRV
+1069 
-1075 RVAAVGAGTATWD
+1075 
-1088 MACDESQG
+1088 
-1096 YGETEDYTVEVGIGG
+1096 GG

-1192 ITYGYGSRAASAF
+1192 ITYGYGSRAAAAF

-1269 LDDIEIKEADSGG
+1269 LDDIEIKEAD
-1282 GGSDCIST
+1282 
-1290 IYDGG
+1290 
-1295 NNGSPGGAVYFDVT
+1295 GSPGG
-1309 VGPEDI
+1309 
-1315 ELTSFDLNTDLVG
+1315 
-1328 TGFSVDVYT
+1328 
-1337 IEGTHVGNETN
+1337 
-1348 QGAWT
+1348 
-1353 MRTSGSGTSAGE
+1353 
-1365 GSPSTAT
+1365 
-1372 LDDTFVLS
+1372 
-1380 ANTTYGIAL
+1380 
-1389 VLDGTHSHYYTNGD
+1389 
-1403 GTNEHFEN
+1403 
-1411 SDLALDLGAATN
+1411 
-1423 TPFSGTVFTPRVFN
+1423 
-1437 GGLCYNVGGG
+1437 
-1447 GTGDD
+1447 DD
-1452 CDQGD
+1452 CGQGD

-1472 DFRNADD
+1472 TFRNADD

-1513 DGGMPGSTIVESVS
+1513 GGGMPGSTIVESVS